1 MQQEI
6 DDIQSTE
13 QGIFIKE
20 TVNAIIK
27 ESIETSL
34 QSANFTQSKVSQWTS
49 NIVESCI
56 KRLTQLNKPFKY
68 VVTCVIMQK
77 NGAGLHTSSACF
89 WDSASDGSV
98 TYRWENKTMY
108 CITSVFGLAI

>member
-1 MQQEI
+1 MQEV

-13 QGIFIKE
+13 QGIFSKE
-20 TVNAIIK
+20 AVNAIIK

-34 QSANFTQSKVSQWTS
+34 QSATYAHSKVSQWTS
-49 NIVESCI
+49 NIVESCV

-68 VVTCVIMQK
+68 VVSCVIMQK

-89 WDSASDGSV
+89 WDPSCDGSV
-98 TYRWENKTMY
+98 TYRWENKSMY